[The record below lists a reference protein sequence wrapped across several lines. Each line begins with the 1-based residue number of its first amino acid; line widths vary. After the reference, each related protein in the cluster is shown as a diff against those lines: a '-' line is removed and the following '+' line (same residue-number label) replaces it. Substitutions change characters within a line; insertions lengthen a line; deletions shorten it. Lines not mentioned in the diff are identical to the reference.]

1 MPPVHENHVA
11 DDEQTPL
18 VAEYLDCPVHN
29 AL

>member
-1 MPPVHENHVA
+1 MPPVHENDIA

-18 VAEYLDCPVHN
+18 VAKYLYRQVDN